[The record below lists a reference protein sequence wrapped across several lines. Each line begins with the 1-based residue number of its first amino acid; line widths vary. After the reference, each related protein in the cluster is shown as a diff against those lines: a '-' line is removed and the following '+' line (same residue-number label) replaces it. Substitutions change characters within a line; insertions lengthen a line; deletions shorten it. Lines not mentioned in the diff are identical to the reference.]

1 MLGASLSLSVGKIPL
16 VPTGLGVPSLALAE
30 TGDNEISYTIG
41 FASGANQYRVE
52 RSTDGVTYTLL
63 ANQSTHGTYT
73 DGGLTEGQTYYYR
86 VRSENTLTSEV
97 SNYRVASLA
106 LLAEFSN
113 VSLTESTTIQNSV
126 NTLTLVFRPDVAI
139 SATGTITLSGL
150 SGSAT
155 ATNSSLTVAGAGA
168 SLFGSVGDWNN
179 NGTLILTVASGQS
192 VPNNSDTTITFDV
205 TNPAFPNSGVSSVTL
220 VSSGFNTSSVSGTFF
235 NVTESVFNGSLSFPT
250 IQVFDNE
257 SEFIDQ
263 TDATQYT
270 IVHAKDTDKLYVW
283 DGNAW
288 YKYNNDLVNTYS
300 VDFDGTNNYMSISD
314 ADIFSMGNGSGTDN
328 AFSISGWF
336 NADSIGTFY
345 IATKDASGARE
356 WAFRTVSSQLHF
368 FAFGT
373 GGGYIGRKY
382 GTNLNAGQWY
392 HAVVTYDASKASSGI
407 KLYLNGTRVDD
418 ADYASGTFT
427 ASKNTTAEVRV
438 AGLQV
443 NDTYANGKVDELS
456 IFNTE
461 LSASDVT
468 AIYNSGSPDYLSSYS
483 PVGWWRMG
491 DNDSGTGTTITDQ
504 GSGGNNGTL
513 VNGPTFSTTVP

>member
-1 MLGASLSLSVGKIPL
+1 MPGLGFSLGLAVPPL
-16 VPTGLGVPSLALAE
+16 LPVGLGVPSLALAE

-41 FASGANQYRVE
+41 QVTDANQYRVE
-52 RSTDGVTYTLL
+52 KSTDGVTYTLL
-63 ANQSTHGTYT
+63 ATQSTHGTYT

-192 VPNNSDTTITFDV
+192 VPNNSDTTITFDL

-220 VSSGFNTSSVSGTFF
+220 ASSGFDTSAVSGTFF
-235 NVTESVFNGSLSFPT
+235 NVTESVFNGSLTFPT
-250 IQVFDNE
+250 IQVFDTE

-263 TDATQYT
+263 TDAPQYT
-270 IVHAKDTDKLYVW
+270 IVHAKDTDRLCVW
-283 DGNAW
+283 DGSSW
-288 YKYNNDLVNTYS
+288 YKYNNDTFSNTYS
-300 VDFDGTNNYMSISD
+300 LDFDGTNDYISFANTLGIPSSTAVSMSCWINCSNTNTNQQ
-314 ADIFSMGNGSGTDN
+314 IFGTNNKVFSVEIWGSTNVFYVEMGESKFASLSNMRSYITQGSWHHIAVVYDGSGSTNTD
-328 AFSISGWF
+328 
-336 NADSIGTFY
+336 
-345 IATKDASGARE
+345 K
-356 WAFRTVSSQLHF
+356 
-368 FAFGT
+368 
-373 GGGYIGRKY
+373 
-382 GTNLNAGQWY
+382 
-392 HAVVTYDASKASSGI
+392 I
-407 KLYLNGTRVDD
+407 KLYIDGQLMTLSFFGTIDSAMPSFSNFYLGNGYYNV
-418 ADYASGTFT
+418 YY
-427 ASKNTTAEVRV
+427 N
-438 AGLQV
+438 GLL
-443 NDTYANGKVDELS
+443 DECALW
-456 IFNTE
+456 NNAA
-461 LSASDVT
+461 LSANNISS
-468 AIYNSGSPDYLSSYS
+468 IYNSGTPADISSLS

-491 DNDSGTGTTITDQ
+491 DDDSGTGTTITDQ

-513 VNGPTFSTTVP
+513 NNGPTFSTTVPS

>member
-1 MLGASLSLSVGKIPL
+1 MPGLGFSLGLAVPPL
-16 VPTGLGVPSLALAE
+16 LPVGLGVPSLALAE

-41 FASGANQYRVE
+41 QVTDANQYRVE
-52 RSTDGVTYTLL
+52 KSTDGVTYTLL

-192 VPNNSDTTITFDV
+192 VPNNSDTTITFDL

-220 VSSGFNTSSVSGTFF
+220 ASSGFDTSAVSGTFF
-235 NVTESVFNGSLSFPT
+235 NVTESVFDGSLTFPT
-250 IQVFDNE
+250 IEVFDTE
-257 SEFIDQ
+257 AEFINA
-263 TDATQYT
+263 TDAPDYT

-283 DGNAW
+283 DGSYW
-288 YKYNNDLVNTYS
+288 
-300 VDFDGTNNYMSISD
+300 
-314 ADIFSMGNGSGTDN
+314 
-328 AFSISGWF
+328 
-336 NADSIGTFY
+336 
-345 IATKDASGARE
+345 
-356 WAFRTVSSQLHF
+356 VSYYQ
-368 FAFGT
+368 
-373 GGGYIGRKY
+373 
-382 GTNLNAGQWY
+382 N
-392 HAVVTYDASKASSGI
+392 
-407 KLYLNGTRVDD
+407 
-418 ADYASGTFT
+418 
-427 ASKNTTAEVRV
+427 
-438 AGLQV
+438 
-443 NDTYANGKVDELS
+443 
-456 IFNTE
+456 
-461 LSASDVT
+461 
-468 AIYNSGSPDYLSSYS
+468 
-483 PVGWWRMG
+483 
-491 DNDSGTGTTITDQ
+491 
-504 GSGGNNGTL
+504 
-513 VNGPTFSTTVP
+513 